1 MGVSSKI
8 LWHQTNAKNAK
19 SILMSKKLSYNY
31 CEEQFSGEDGNMF
44 SACFPMISLFNMPL
58 EQLYDYI
65 KEGGKYGNVIIG
77 FKEEWWKRNGFSP
90 VNYCTKE
97 AIFFKT
103 ISFQCNELLN
113 NPHVK
118 DSFKFLTCAY
128 TKMYENDLREHNY
141 KLYRFYDEREFRLV
155 PNLDELE
162 ECELPFVSKE
172 KKIEGVDALAG
183 VSFELSDISIIIVE
197 NEESI
202 IKCRKTIGDSNVTI
216 LTYKQVIHDILG
228 IDHNIEVNPPIRYN
242 NQMIE
247 LDGVGNLKSNVEN
260 HLKELRHKQDLKSW

>member
-1 MGVSSKI
+1 MGISSNI

-19 SILMSKKLSYNY
+19 AILMSKKLSYNY
-31 CEEQFSGEDGNMF
+31 CEEQFSCENGNMF

-65 KEGGKYGNVIIG
+65 KEDGKYGNVIIG

-103 ISFQCNELLN
+103 ISSQCYELLN

-128 TKMYENDLREHNY
+128 TKMYENDLRKHN
-141 KLYRFYDEREFRLV
+141 
-155 PNLDELE
+155 
-162 ECELPFVSKE
+162 
-172 KKIEGVDALAG
+172 
-183 VSFELSDISIIIVE
+183 
-197 NEESI
+197 
-202 IKCRKTIGDSNVTI
+202 
-216 LTYKQVIHDILG
+216 
-228 IDHNIEVNPPIRYN
+228 
-242 NQMIE
+242 
-247 LDGVGNLKSNVEN
+247 
-260 HLKELRHKQDLKSW
+260 